1 MPAARDTVLLVCSG
15 NTCRSP
21 MAAALLRAALAKE
34 GGKLAALRVESR
46 GLAAADGQPASPNA
60 VRALRAIGLSLAGH
74 SSRLLDQADLDR
86 AAAVLAM
93 GEGHLRVLRSE
104 GERLPELT
112 ALLRGH
118 LPEAKGREI
127 PDPFGGGLADY
138 EACRDSMVEALPGIL
153 AILRERLA

>member
-1 MPAARDTVLLVCSG
+1 MPNERDTVLLVCSG

-34 GGKLAALRVESR
+34 GGRLASLRVESR
-46 GLAAADGQPASPNA
+46 GLAAAEGQPASPHA
-60 VRALRAIGLSLAGH
+60 ARALRAIGLALDGH
-74 SSRLLDQADLDR
+74 SSRPLEQADLDR

-93 GEGHLRVLRSE
+93 AEGHLRVLRAE

-112 ALLRGH
+112 ALFRGH
-118 LPEAKGREI
+118 LPEGKGREI
-127 PDPFGGGLADY
+127 PDPFGGALADY